1 MFGNFFED
9 WKDPFDYKTIKNNM
23 LSFNKKVTKFW
34 SDFFKDVLSQDN
46 IKHDWNRSN
55 YPEIG

>member
-9 WKDPFDYKTIKNNM
+9 WKDPFDYQTVKKNV

-34 SDFFKDVLSQDN
+34 SDFFKDVLSHDN
-46 IKHDWNRSN
+46 IKHD
-55 YPEIG
+55 